1 MYIIVTTDE
10 KLAKEALKKGASV
23 FEDLSIGY
31 QMGKFAVVEDEE
43 VERRIVDILDLFAF
57 KQNTK
62 GYNYIKYIL
71 KRCFEDE
78 NYYKKDLVDVIY
90 PECAKK
96 FNTTG
101 LRVEQSM
108 VRAIDL
114 SFNTVPEIYSQLLN
128 YRAKKGPKNLLF
140 LYLMAEYI
148 KSVKNA
154 N

>member
-62 GYNYIKYIL
+62 G
-71 KRCFEDE
+71 
-78 NYYKKDLVDVIY
+78 
-90 PECAKK
+90 
-96 FNTTG
+96 
-101 LRVEQSM
+101 
-108 VRAIDL
+108 
-114 SFNTVPEIYSQLLN
+114 
-128 YRAKKGPKNLLF
+128 
-140 LYLMAEYI
+140 
-148 KSVKNA
+148 
-154 N
+154 

>member
-1 MYIIVTTDE
+1 M
-10 KLAKEALKKGASV
+10 
-23 FEDLSIGY
+23 
-31 QMGKFAVVEDEE
+31 
-43 VERRIVDILDLFAF
+43 
-57 KQNTK
+57 
-62 GYNYIKYIL
+62 

-96 FNTTG
+96 CNTTG